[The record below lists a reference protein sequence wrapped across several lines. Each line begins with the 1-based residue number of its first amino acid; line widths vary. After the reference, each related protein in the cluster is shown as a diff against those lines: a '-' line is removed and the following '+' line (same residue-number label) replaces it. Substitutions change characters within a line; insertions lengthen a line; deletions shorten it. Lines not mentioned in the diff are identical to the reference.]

1 MAPAPFGA
9 GARTPSV
16 GYSPTVRLS
25 TIAKHSTCGD
35 GSSFALALGRV
46 LRRRRL
52 ALGLSQAN
60 AAKPLSRAFLSL
72 VEHGR
77 LTPSLPS
84 LLILARRLDT
94 SASVILRSV
103 EAELEDP

>member
-1 MAPAPFGA
+1 
-9 GARTPSV
+9 
-16 GYSPTVRLS
+16 
-25 TIAKHSTCGD
+25 
-35 GSSFALALGRV
+35 LGRV
-46 LRRRRL
+46 IRRRRL

-60 AAKPLSRAFLSL
+60 AAMPLSRAFLSL

-94 SASVILRSV
+94 SASDILRSV
-103 EAELEDP
+103 ESELEDP

>member
-1 MAPAPFGA
+1 M
-9 GARTPSV
+9 S
-16 GYSPTVRLS
+16 LS
-25 TIAKHSTCGD
+25 SIGKHSNSGD
-35 GSSFALALGRV
+35 SSSFALALGRV
-46 LRRRRL
+46 IRRRRL

-60 AAKPLSRAFLSL
+60 AAMPLSRAFLSL

-94 SASVILRSV
+94 SASDILRSV
-103 EAELEDP
+103 ESELEDP